1 MIVRILGDGQYEL
14 DASHAEAFDVLD
26 EALVRHVEAGDD
38 QAYHDDLQALINL
51 VRSKGA
57 GLPHEAV
64 QPSDQ
69 VLPDPTM
76 TVEEVQALL
85 AEEGQPTG

>member
-1 MIVRILGDGQYEL
+1 MIVRILGQGQYEL

-26 EALVRHVEAGDD
+26 DALVRHVDAGDD
-38 QAYHDDLQALINL
+38 EAYHADLAALINL
-51 VRSKGA
+51 VRSNGTE
-57 GLPHEAV
+57 LPHEEV

-69 VLPDPTM
+69 ILPDPTM

-85 AEEGQPTG
+85 AEETQPTS

>member
-14 DASHAEAFDVLD
+14 DASHGEAFDVLD
-26 EALVRHVEAGDD
+26 DALVRHVEAGDN
-38 QAYHDDLQALINL
+38 QAYHDDLAALINL
-51 VRSKGA
+51 VRTKGTEV
-57 GLPHEAV
+57 PHEEV

-69 VLPDPTM
+69 VLPDPSM